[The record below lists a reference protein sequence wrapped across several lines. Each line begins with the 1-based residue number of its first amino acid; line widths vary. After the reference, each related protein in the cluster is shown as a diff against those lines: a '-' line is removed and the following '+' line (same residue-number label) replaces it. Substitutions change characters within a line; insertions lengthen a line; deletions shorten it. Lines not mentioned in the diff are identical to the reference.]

1 MAKQTD
7 LNLRS
12 YTFYQVFPR
21 QHSASQDFQGVIND
35 LERIRSLGTDVIY
48 FLPIHPI
55 GKKARKGAKGSPYS
69 IVDYMEI
76 HEDLGT
82 LSDFKQLVKKAHELN
97 MKVMID
103 IVFNHTSRDSK
114 LVNEKP
120 EWFYKNA
127 HGDFANRIGD
137 WSDITDLDFAKR
149 PVWDYLIDV
158 LTYWGAIV
166 DGFRCDVAPL
176 LPIDF
181 WKEARSEVEKVN
193 PNLIWLTESVH
204 PGFIKYLRDM
214 GYDCS
219 SDSQMYEAFDICYD
233 YDIFDYMNDYL
244 MDGKKLSRWLEEV
257 SRQDVI
263 YPKNYIKLRSFE
275 NHDQPRLR
283 SKVRDQDHFMQM
295 IALMFFLKG
304 PAFIY
309 AGQEHQVNHVPSL
322 FENDLVPWNKD
333 LSIESYIQRLSAL
346 KKQPIFISGNYNMHH
361 SVDVAVLSYTYQ
373 NQFLVGIFNLELQ
386 KSVEVPLIDGIYTNF
401 INEEDIEVK
410 NGKIELNSTPII
422 IDTLKEHI
430 K

>member
-21 QHSASQDFQGVIND
+21 QHSKLHNFQGVIQD
-35 LERIRSLGTDVIY
+35 LERIKALGTDVLY
-48 FLPIHPI
+48 LLPIHPI
-55 GKKARKGAKGSPYS
+55 GKKARKGAEGSPYS
-69 IVDYMEI
+69 IIDYMEV
-76 HEDLGT
+76 HEKLGT
-82 LSDFKQLVKKAHELN
+82 IDDFKELVSKSHALG

-114 LVNEKP
+114 LVHEKP
-120 EWFYKNA
+120 EWFYKNEK
-127 HGDFANRIGD
+127 GEFANRIGD
-137 WSDITDLDFAKR
+137 WSDITDLDFSKR

-158 LTYWGAIV
+158 LKYWGSIV

-181 WKEARSEVEKVN
+181 WKEARNEVEKVN

-233 YDIFDYMNDYL
+233 YDIYDYMNDYL
-244 MDGKKLSRWLEEV
+244 KDGKKLSRWLEEV
-257 SRQDVI
+257 QRQDVI
-263 YPKNYIKLRSFE
+263 YPKNYVKLRSFE

-283 SKVRDQDHFMQM
+283 SKVRDDDHFKQM

-304 PAFIY
+304 AAFIY
-309 AGQEHQVNHVPSL
+309 AGQEHSVNHVPTL
-322 FENDLVPWNKD
+322 FENDLIPWNTN
-333 LSIESYIQRLSAL
+333 LSIEKYIQRLAAL

-373 NQFLVGIFNLELQ
+373 NQFLVGIFNLEDIA
-386 KSVEVPLIDGIYTNF
+386 SIEVPLIDGIYTNF
-401 INEEDIEVK
+401 MNDDDIEVK
-410 NGKIELNSTPII
+410 NGKIKLNRTPII

>member
-21 QHSASQDFQGVIND
+21 QHSTSNDFLGVIKD
-35 LERIRSLGTDVIY
+35 LDRIKSLGTDVIY

-55 GKKARKGAKGSPYS
+55 GKKARKGLEGSPYS
-69 IVDYMEI
+69 IVDYMEV
-76 HEDLGT
+76 HQGLGT
-82 LSDFKQLVKKAHELN
+82 IDDFKELVKKAHDLN

-114 LVNEKP
+114 LVKEKP
-120 EWFYKNA
+120 EWFYKNEK
-127 HGDFANRIGD
+127 GEFANRIGD
-137 WSDITDLDFAKR
+137 WSDITDLDFSKR

-158 LTYWGAIV
+158 LKYWGAIV

-181 WKEARSEVEKVN
+181 WKEARTEVEKIN
-193 PNLIWLTESVH
+193 PDLIWLTESVH

-219 SDSQMYEAFDICYD
+219 SDSEMYQAFDICYD

-244 MDGKKLSRWLEEV
+244 KDGKKLSRWLEEIA
-257 SRQDVI
+257 RQDVT

-275 NHDQPRLR
+275 NHDQSRLR
-283 SKVRDQDHFMQM
+283 SKVRDHEHFMQM

-304 PAFIY
+304 AAFIY
-309 AGQEHQVNHVPSL
+309 AGQEHAVNHVPSL
-322 FENDLVPWNKD
+322 FENDLIPWNKEA
-333 LSIESYIQRLSAL
+333 SIESYIQRLSAL

-373 NQFLVGIFNLELQ
+373 NQFLVGVFNLELS

>member
-21 QHSASQDFQGVIND
+21 QHSTSNNFLGVIKD
-35 LERIRSLGTDVIY
+35 LDRIKSLGTDVIY

-55 GKKARKGAKGSPYS
+55 GKKARKGLEGSPYS
-69 IVDYMEI
+69 IVDYMEV
-76 HEDLGT
+76 HQGLGT
-82 LSDFKQLVKKAHELN
+82 IDDFKELVKKAHDLN

-114 LVNEKP
+114 LVKEKP
-120 EWFYKNA
+120 EWFYKNEK
-127 HGDFANRIGD
+127 GEFANRIGD
-137 WSDITDLDFAKR
+137 WSDITDLDFSKR

-158 LTYWGAIV
+158 LKYWGAIV

-181 WKEARSEVEKVN
+181 WKEARTEVEKIN
-193 PNLIWLTESVH
+193 PDLIWLTESVH

-219 SDSQMYEAFDICYD
+219 SDSEMYQAFDICYD

-244 MDGKKLSRWLEEV
+244 KDGKKLSRWLEEIA
-257 SRQDVI
+257 RQDVT

-275 NHDQPRLR
+275 NHDQSRLR
-283 SKVRDQDHFMQM
+283 SKVRDHEHFMQM

-304 PAFIY
+304 AAFIY
-309 AGQEHQVNHVPSL
+309 AGQEHAVNHVPSL
-322 FENDLVPWNKD
+322 FENDLIPWNKEA
-333 LSIESYIQRLSAL
+333 SIESYIQRLSAL

-373 NQFLVGIFNLELQ
+373 NQFLVGVFNLELS